1 MTFKANVRPE
11 FGPAAEYLIDVYEKT
26 YGAAGPGCNPA
37 SLAAVLRAVHHMPA
51 SKVLQIADELNPT
64 YNPTFP

>member
-37 SLAAVLRAVHHMPA
+37 SLAAVLRAVSYMDEH
-51 SKVLQIADELNPT
+51 KVLLLAKELDPNHIPLQ
-64 YNPTFP
+64 

>member
-11 FGPAAEYLIDVYEKT
+11 FGPTAEYLIDVYEKT

-37 SLAAVLRAVHHMPA
+37 SLAAVLRAIHHMDA
-51 SKVLQIADELNPT
+51 IKVLQAADELDPN
-64 YNPTFP
+64 YNPNFT

>member
-1 MTFKANVRPE
+1 MTFKAQVRPQ

-37 SLAAVLRAVHHMPA
+37 SLAAVLRAVSYFDEHQILLIVKELDPNHIP
-51 SKVLQIADELNPT
+51 LQ
-64 YNPTFP
+64 